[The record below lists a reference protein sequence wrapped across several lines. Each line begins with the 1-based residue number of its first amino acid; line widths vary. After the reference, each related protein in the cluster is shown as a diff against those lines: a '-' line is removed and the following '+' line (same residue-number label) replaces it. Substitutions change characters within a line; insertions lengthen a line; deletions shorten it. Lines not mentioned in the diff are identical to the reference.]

1 MDRISRLY
9 LVCCIYG
16 LLAWG
21 YVVALQI
28 RNENWVYE
36 VLAKW
41 VPIRLDYFGEIGF
54 IISLLCAIALAL
66 RQDKGVNPS
75 KRSKRR

>member
-21 YVVALQI
+21 YVVAMQV
-28 RNENWVYE
+28 RNANWVYD

-41 VPIRLDYFGEIGF
+41 APIRLDYFGEIGF

>member
-9 LVCCIYG
+9 LVGCIYG

-21 YVVALQI
+21 YVVALQV

-54 IISLLCAIALAL
+54 VVSFLCAIALAL
-66 RQDKGVNPS
+66 RQDKGANPS
-75 KRSKRR
+75 KRSTGR

>member
-1 MDRISRLY
+1 
-9 LVCCIYG
+9 
-16 LLAWG
+16 LAWG

-28 RNENWVYE
+28 RNENWVYD

-41 VPIRLDYFGEIGF
+41 APIRLDYFGEIGF

-66 RQDKGVNPS
+66 RQDKGVNPP